1 MKIITT
7 ITTGLATVG
16 GAYVTLAVE
25 NHNYAIRSEM
35 DEITK
40 QIHELRAQRSALK
53 SQLIEV

>member
-16 GAYVTLAVE
+16 GAYLTLAVE
-25 NHNYAIRSEM
+25 NHNLVIRSEM

-40 QIHELRAQRSALK
+40 QIHELRAQRANLK
-53 SQLIEV
+53 SQLIEA